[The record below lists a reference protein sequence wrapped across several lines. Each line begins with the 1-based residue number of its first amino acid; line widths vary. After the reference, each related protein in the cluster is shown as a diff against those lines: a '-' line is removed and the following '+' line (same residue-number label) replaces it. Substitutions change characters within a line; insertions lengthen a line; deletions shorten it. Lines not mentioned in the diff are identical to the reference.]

1 MSTSTTAAR
10 HRWIDTAEDSAAEL
24 GEEIETYLDR
34 ARSGEASADEYR
46 RLERSA
52 IETLIAIRDAGHMA
66 GVLDDEA
73 NDLAASEK
81 LIEAADA
88 VDGSKSPL
96 AVERIEEAL
105 ERLEKDD
112 SDESDE

>member
-10 HRWIDTAEDSAAEL
+10 HRWIDTAEDSTDEL
-24 GEEIETYLDR
+24 GEQIGTYLDR
-34 ARSGEASADEYR
+34 ARTGEANADEFR

-52 IETLIAIRDAGHMA
+52 VETLIAIRDAGHMA

-81 LIEAADA
+81 LIEAAHA
-88 VDGSKSPL
+88 VDGSKPTL
-96 AVERIEEAL
+96 AAERIEEAL

-112 SDESDE
+112 SGESVE

>member
-1 MSTSTTAAR
+1 MSTSTTAATS
-10 HRWIDTAEDSAAEL
+10 RWIDTAEDSAAEL

-34 ARSGEASADEYR
+34 ARSGEANADEFR

-52 IETLIAIRDAGHMA
+52 VETLIAIRDAGHMA

-81 LIEAADA
+81 LIEAAHA
-88 VDGSKSPL
+88 VDGSKPTL

-112 SDESDE
+112 SGESVE

>member
-10 HRWIDTAEDSAAEL
+10 ERWIDTAEDSADEL
-24 GEEIETYLDR
+24 GEQIGTYLDR
-34 ARSGEASADEYR
+34 ARSGEVSVGEFR

-52 IETLIAIRDAGHMA
+52 IETLIAVRDAGHMV
-66 GVLDDEA
+66 GVLDDED

-81 LIEAADA
+81 LLESAHA
-88 VDGSKSPL
+88 VDGSKPTL
-96 AVERIEEAL
+96 AVERIEDAL
-105 ERLEKDD
+105 ELLEKDD